1 MGNPGLRV
9 IVSPA
14 FLVDIV
20 TVDDDP
26 AWPHAG
32 VFGSQRVRS
41 LWEPE
46 GLQDFPEGLFG
57 CASVTFF
64 FFLRG
69 THGTFC
75 SFLRHL

>member
-1 MGNPGLRV
+1 M
-9 IVSPA
+9 

-41 LWEPE
+41 LWESE

-64 FFLRG
+64 FSEALMVLSVPFSHTYEWEFSQG
-69 THGTFC
+69 
-75 SFLRHL
+75 